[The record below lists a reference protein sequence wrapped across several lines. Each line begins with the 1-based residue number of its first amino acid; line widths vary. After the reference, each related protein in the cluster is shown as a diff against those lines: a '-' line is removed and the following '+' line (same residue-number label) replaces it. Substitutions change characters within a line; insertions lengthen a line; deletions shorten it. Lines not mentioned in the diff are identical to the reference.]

1 MTVDYSGHGR
11 QRHAGIF
18 RSASVAGHV
27 QPADRT
33 DAQQGHTVL
42 LQGLRSGNKRY
53 CSTASER
60 SSLHFVDDHH
70 IMLPRQVHSLKFRR
84 REIE

>member
-1 MTVDYSGHGR
+1 M
-11 QRHAGIF
+11 
-18 RSASVAGHV
+18 AGHV

-60 SSLHFVDDHH
+60 SSLHFVDDHR
-70 IMLPRQVHSLKFRR
+70 IMLPLWTPQSKLLEGERYSEKSL
-84 REIE
+84 ETG